1 MSALICGSLTYDT
14 IMEFQDKF
22 KQAIFPDPTQR
33 LNAYF
38 TVPDLRRQFGGSA
51 GNISYNLKMLGLEP
65 LPLATVGMDFGP
77 YAEWLDSC
85 EIKSDYLL
93 TIEHSYT
100 AQTFITLDVDGNQI
114 LAFHPGA
121 MSFSFTNR
129 IGQTQDIQLA
139 TIAYDSREGMIT
151 HALQLAELGIPFVF
165 APAQSITEFDGDDLL
180 SFIEQAN
187 WILVNQME
195 WQWLAQQT
203 HLTSQQVAQRVQ
215 ALIITQSIEEGV
227 LIYTQDTYY
236 QIPGAKAQAIHDT
249 AGCEDAFCA
258 GLLYGLLKDIDWET
272 TGRIATLMSTITTE
286 HHGTQNH
293 QLNWNNFKTRFKKH
307 FGYALLV

>member
-22 KQAIFPDPTQR
+22 KTAIFSDPSQH

-65 LPLATVGMDFGP
+65 LPLATVGIDFDL
-77 YAEWLDSC
+77 YAEWLEHC
-85 EIKSDYLL
+85 EIKSDYVL
-93 TIEHSYT
+93 TIEHCYT

-121 MSFSFTNR
+121 MSFSFTNNLF
-129 IGQTQDIQLA
+129 QVQDISLA
-139 TIAYDSREGMIT
+139 TIAYDSNEGMIT
-151 HALQLAELGIPFVF
+151 HALQLADRGIPFVF
-165 APAQSITEFDGDDLL
+165 APAQSITEFDGNDLL

-187 WILVNQME
+187 WILVNPEE
-195 WQWLAQQT
+195 WQWLTQQT
-203 HLTSQQVAQRVQ
+203 NLTPPQVAQRVQ
-215 ALIITQSIEEGV
+215 ALVITQNANEGA
-227 LIYTQDTYY
+227 LIYTPDTYY
-236 QIPGAKAQAIHDT
+236 QIPSAEAQVSYDL

-272 TGRIATLMSTITTE
+272 TGRIATLLSTIKME

-293 QLNWNNFKTRFKKH
+293 KFTWDSFKSRFKKH
-307 FGYALLV
+307 FGYSLLV

>member
-22 KQAIFPDPTQR
+22 KTTIFPVPNQP

-65 LPLATVGMDFGP
+65 LPLATVGMDFSS
-77 YAEWLDSC
+77 YAEWLDNC
-85 EIKSDYLL
+85 KIKSNYLL
-93 TIEHSYT
+93 KIEHCYT

-121 MSFSFTNR
+121 MSFSFTNNLFQ
-129 IGQTQDIQLA
+129 IQDISLA

-151 HALQLAELGIPFVF
+151 HALQLVERGIPFVF
-165 APAQSITEFDGDDLL
+165 APAQSITEFDGNDLL
-180 SFIEQAN
+180 SFIEQAS
-187 WILVNQME
+187 WILVNPTQ

-203 HLTSQQVAQRVQ
+203 NLTLQQVAQRVQ
-215 ALIITQSIEEGV
+215 ALVITQSEEGA
-227 LIYTQDTYY
+227 LIYAQDTYY
-236 QIPGAKAQAIHDT
+236 QIPGAPAQITYDPT
-249 AGCEDAFCA
+249 GCDDAFCA
-258 GLLYGLLKDIDWET
+258 GLLYGLMKDIDWET
-272 TGRIATLMSTITTE
+272 TGRIATLMSTIKIE

-293 QLNWNNFKTRFKKH
+293 KLNWDSFKARFKKY